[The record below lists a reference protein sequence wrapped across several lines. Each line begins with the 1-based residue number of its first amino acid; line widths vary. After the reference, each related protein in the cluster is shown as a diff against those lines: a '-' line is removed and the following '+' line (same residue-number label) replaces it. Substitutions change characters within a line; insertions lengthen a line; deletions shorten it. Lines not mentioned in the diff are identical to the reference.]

1 MIVNIDPK
9 TNATVSASDVCQA
22 ALARKEAY
30 AQELLAIAQ
39 REKIGGFVTDW
50 EGEWAPGETQLPRLI
65 RWLTVPFT
73 VRAYQ
78 MPQATT

>member
-39 REKIGGFVTDW
+39 REKNGAARPPD
-50 EGEWAPGETQLPRLI
+50 E
-65 RWLTVPFT
+65 
-73 VRAYQ
+73 
-78 MPQATT
+78 PQNGRNLRPLNGASHS